1 MNRVYTKVGCWPRH
15 RRLAMIDGVSEESV
29 ALPARQIPKRIRFYE
44 AQFMVVLEGDF
55 SISTTDGE
63 TKHFRPGDVFRVEDT
78 PPCKGHIAVVGDKPG
93 FFLFAR

>member
-1 MNRVYTKVGCWPRH
+1 
-15 RRLAMIDGVSEESV
+15 
-29 ALPARQIPKRIRFYE
+29 
-44 AQFMVVLEGDF
+44 MVVLEGDF